1 MRQELT
7 AEVAAPR
14 DAVWAA
20 LAVDLAQR
28 GAHVRV
34 LLERPDEA
42 LQLVVAAGP
51 GERFALEYRLD
62 RLGPEHTAVVAAIA
76 PAGPRYL
83 LKRLLSFGAVD
94 RGYLDALAVGLANL
108 QQHLEGVGTDQDAG
122 GAECDAP

>member
-14 DAVWAA
+14 AVVWAA
-20 LAVDLAQR
+20 LAGDLAHR
-28 GAHVRV
+28 GGHVRV

-42 LQLVVAAGP
+42 LQLIVAAGP

-62 RLGPEHTAVVAAIA
+62 RLGPEHTAVVAAIE

-83 LKRLLSFGAVD
+83 FKRLLTFGAVD

-108 QQHLEGVGTDQDAG
+108 QQHFEGPEPESA
-122 GAECDAP
+122 APDGEP

>member
-14 DAVWAA
+14 AAVWSA
-20 LAVDLAQR
+20 LAGDLAKR
-28 GAHVRV
+28 GQHVRV

-62 RLGPEHTAVVAAIA
+62 RVGPEHTAVVAAID

-108 QQHLEGVGTDQDAG
+108 QQYLEGAEPEGDGAG
-122 GAECDAP
+122 ADGEG

>member
-14 DAVWAA
+14 YAVWAA
-20 LAVDLAQR
+20 LAGDLAQR

-42 LQLVVAAGP
+42 LRLLVAAGP

-62 RLGPEHTAVVAAIA
+62 RLGPEHTAVVAAIV

-83 LKRLLSFGAVD
+83 LKRILSFGAVD

-108 QQHLEGVGTDQDAG
+108 QQHLEGSEIEGSDDS
-122 GAECDAP
+122 ELES

>member
-14 DAVWAA
+14 AAVWAA
-20 LAVDLAQR
+20 LARDLAHR

-42 LQLVVAAGP
+42 LQLIVAAGP

-62 RLGPEHTAVVAAIA
+62 RLGPQHTAVVASID

-108 QQHLEGVGTDQDAG
+108 QQHLEGPEPEG
-122 GAECDAP
+122 DAPGVGG